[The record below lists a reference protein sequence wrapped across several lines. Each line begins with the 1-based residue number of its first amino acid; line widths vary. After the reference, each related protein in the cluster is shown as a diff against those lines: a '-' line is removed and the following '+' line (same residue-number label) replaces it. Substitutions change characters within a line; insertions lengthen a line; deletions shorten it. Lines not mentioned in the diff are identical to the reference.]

1 MSYITEKEL
10 KEFNKESN
18 LETIRSFSKRIFNN
32 ISGTWG
38 YKECED
44 YMNNLLNDNPD
55 GIRQGFPPEVG
66 YAIMNL
72 LRQHQ
77 EESNA
82 KS

>member
-10 KEFNKESN
+10 KEFSKELN
-18 LETIRSFSKRIFNN
+18 LETIRKFSSR
-32 ISGTWG
+32 ISGNIEFTWG

-44 YMNNLLNDNPD
+44 YMNNLLNDSRECNH
-55 GIRQGFPPEVG
+55 QWFPPEVG

-77 EESNA
+77 GGI
-82 KS
+82 